1 MFEIK
6 FWAKHGMNDME
17 LVIDEY
23 NKEEM
28 TWIKTTSLNSFLNK
42 V

>member
-23 NKEEM
+23 NQQGRDDMDKDYFIELVF
-28 TWIKTTSLNSFLNK
+28 K
-42 V
+42 